1 MGFKVERYEK
11 YLDAQGN
18 IVNILLAMRVWDEAG
33 NAVYHEYWLKKGEQE
48 GEENE
53 VAKVVADENAIVPI
67 LEKVVAEAMKRLEDE
82 VTNTPKPPVIASVA
96 QCRDLSNRVRPQKV
110 AEQLRQLKE
119 TEGAL
124 GDLGAFERM
133 PVSRK

>member
-11 YLDAQGN
+11 YCDKDGN
-18 IVNILLAMRVWDEAG
+18 IVNILVAVRVWDDAG
-33 NAVYHEYWLKKGEQE
+33 NAVYHEYWLKKGENE

-53 VAKVVADENAIVPI
+53 VAMVVADENNIVPI

-82 VTNTPKPPVIASVA
+82 VTNKPKPPIIASVA

-110 AEQLRQLKE
+110 AEQLRQLKKA
-119 TEGAL
+119 EGAL
-124 GDLGAFERM
+124 GDLGVFERM

>member
-1 MGFKVERYEK
+1 
-11 YLDAQGN
+11 
-18 IVNILLAMRVWDEAG
+18 
-33 NAVYHEYWLKKGEQE
+33 LKKGENE

-53 VAKVVADENAIVPI
+53 VAMVVADENNIVPI

-82 VTNTPKPPVIASVA
+82 VTNTPKPPIIASVA

-119 TEGAL
+119 AEGAL